1 MIFGKYECFSL
12 EVGSFA
18 LDGGAMFGIVP
29 KVLWEK
35 KISADDQNRIRLKS
49 RSLLIKGKTRNIL
62 IDTGLGS
69 KLPSKIKKL
78 YSVDDNS
85 VKIERSLSKH
95 GLSLSDITDVVLT
108 HLHFDHAGGSTLIK
122 NGKVVP
128 TFPTARH
135 YVQKDQWA
143 AAINPS
149 LRDKASYRR
158 EDFIPLMESNLLELV
173 DGPTE
178 LFQGIELMVTNGHT
192 PGQQHPLI
200 KGKDSSLFYC
210 ADLIPT
216 SAHLP
221 ILWHMAF
228 DHLSSTIIKEKEK
241 IFIRALKEN
250 WVLFFEHDP
259 NFPAARIKT
268 DNNKLK
274 IDEVVWI

>member
-1 MIFGKYECFSL
+1 MIFGEYECFSL
-12 EVGSFA
+12 ELGSFA

-35 KISADDQNRIRLKS
+35 KIRADDQNRIPLKS

-62 IDTGLGS
+62 VDTGLGS
-69 KLPSKIKKL
+69 KLPEKIKKL

-85 VKIERSLSKH
+85 VKIERSLLKH
-95 GLSLSDITDVVLT
+95 GLTLSDITDVVLT
-108 HLHFDHAGGSTLIK
+108 HLHFDHVGGSTFIK

-128 TFPTARH
+128 TFPTARY
-135 YVQKDQWA
+135 YVQKEQWTA
-143 AAINPS
+143 AVNPS
-149 LRDKASYRR
+149 PRDKASYRK

-178 LFQGIELMVTNGHT
+178 LFQGIELVVTNGHT

-200 KGKDSSLFYC
+200 KGGNGSLFYC

-228 DHLSSTIIKEKEK
+228 DQLPSTIVNEKEK
-241 IFIRALKEN
+241 NFIRALKEN

-259 NFPAARIKT
+259 NISAARIKT
-268 DNNKLK
+268 DNKNLK
-274 IDEVVWI
+274 IDEPVLI